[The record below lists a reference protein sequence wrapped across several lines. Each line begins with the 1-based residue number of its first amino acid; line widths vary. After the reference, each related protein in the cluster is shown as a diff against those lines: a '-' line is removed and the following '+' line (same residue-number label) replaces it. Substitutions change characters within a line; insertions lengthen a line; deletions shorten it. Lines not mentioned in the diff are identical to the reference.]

1 MKRAGASG
9 ENRSARQRGWSNSA
23 ACAEAAR
30 RGSEEAARQRETAPK
45 CGARRKQD
53 GLPCEAPAL
62 ANGRCRIHG
71 GLTPSGPNWHRVRYP
86 AASAPPAKLEKKL
99 QEIEQRERRRRSR
112 VAGMSPEERA
122 RYEQRRRAMRPRSP
136 TVRAQERQDHEA
148 AKLLSR
154 PAAPASAVTP
164 EGEWL
169 RAEMRR
175 LDAEATRLTAWLAE
189 HGEGAEQKTG
199 DHDDR

>member
-1 MKRAGASG
+1 MKREGASA
-9 ENRSARQRGWSNSA
+9 ENRSGRQQAWSQSA

-30 RGSEEAARQRETAPK
+30 RGSEEAARQRETAAK

-53 GLPCEAPAL
+53 GLSCEAPAL

-86 AASAPPAKLEKKL
+86 AASASPAKLEKKL
-99 QEIEQRERRRRSR
+99 QEIEHRERRRRAR

-136 TVRAQERQDHEA
+136 TVRAQERQDREA
-148 AKLLSR
+148 AELLSTPR
-154 PAAPASAVTP
+154 ATAPTTP

-169 RAEMRR
+169 RAEMAK
-175 LDAEATRLTAWLAE
+175 LE
-189 HGEGAEQKTG
+189 AEQAQIEAELASRNGATEQNKG
-199 DHDDR
+199 NQDER